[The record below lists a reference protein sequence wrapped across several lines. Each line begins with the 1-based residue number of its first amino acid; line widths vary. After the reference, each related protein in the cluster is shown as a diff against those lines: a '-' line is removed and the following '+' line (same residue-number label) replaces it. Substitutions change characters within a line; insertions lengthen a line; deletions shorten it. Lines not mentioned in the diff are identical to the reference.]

1 MKNSEYLNCIC
12 IFRTRKKTVSGRVS
26 AIPFPCFR
34 NFVQILSQPLFVDA
48 YCVTHLTAALST
60 DAWRVLT
67 DAIRQQ
73 QALQVQRQQQHQ
85 QDQQQRQQLHKQQH
99 QQQPAAPLADPPAP
113 PAVPYTH
120 IDHFNNREGVSF
132 LHSAIHRS
140 GAQSIAANPQK
151 SSERNLGSSIL

>member
-1 MKNSEYLNCIC
+1 M
-12 IFRTRKKTVSGRVS
+12 
-26 AIPFPCFR
+26 
-34 NFVQILSQPLFVDA
+34 
-48 YCVTHLTAALST
+48 THLTLALST

-73 QALQVQRQQQHQ
+73 QALQVQRQQQYQ
-85 QDQQQRQQLHKQQH
+85 QDQQQRQQLQKQQH

-140 GAQSIAANPQK
+140 GAQSIAANLQANFMRQIARFYTTTAKRISDRVSFDNVNALSRHPLLFTT
-151 SSERNLGSSIL
+151 SLCD